1 MSGVN
6 GDVYVAVTAK
16 GIGFAGETIVV
27 QGDTVGV
34 ERVHFTSG
42 KHRLHLADKIR
53 KDHIQLMTFRFAEL
67 TGDTGPVS
75 QIVQAVTYS
84 VFYAL

>member
-6 GDVYVAVTAK
+6 GDVYIAATAK

-27 QGDTVGV
+27 QGETVGMA
-34 ERVHFTSG
+34 RIHFTSSQ
-42 KHRLHLADKIR
+42 HRLHLADKMR
-53 KDHIQLMTFRFAEL
+53 ECHIQLKTFCFAEL

-75 QIVQAVTYS
+75 QIV
-84 VFYAL
+84 